1 MKEYEKTALI
11 YSLKESNTLVL
22 RIILISILVVG
33 VISGAVYLYN
43 LAISLFD
50 SNPTSVQFTVCGV
63 GCFIALLLQWISNVD
78 ANYRERIGEQPST
91 IKNIVQYLFA
101 AIIIISF
108 ITMALTASLGLKGLV
123 QHMAQHYFYC
133 IITVHFCSC
142 YFCLGLTFFLKKPE
156 NRAFFLINACPVSC
170 HAVAAIPDVLLWPGQ
185 IVFQEHL
192 LPFHE

>member
-1 MKEYEKTALI
+1 MKEYEKAALI

-22 RIILISILVVG
+22 RIILISILFGG
-33 VISGAVYLYN
+33 VISGAIYLYN

-108 ITMALTASLGLKGLV
+108 ITMALTASLFLKDMSNIWLGITFIALFLS
-123 QHMAQHYFYC
+123 FYC
-133 IITVHFCSC
+133 IISVIWSNLFNDC
-142 YFCLGLTFFLKKPE
+142 
-156 NRAFFLINACPVSC
+156 
-170 HAVAAIPDVLLWPGQ
+170 
-185 IVFQEHL
+185 
-192 LPFHE
+192 

>member
-1 MKEYEKTALI
+1 MKEYEKAALI

-78 ANYRERIGEQPST
+78 ANYRGRIGEQPST

-108 ITMALTASLGLKGLV
+108 ITMALTASLVLKDSSNIWLN
-123 QHMAQHYFYC
+123 
-133 IITVHFCSC
+133 ITFIALLLSIFV
-142 YFCLGLTFFLKKPE
+142 
-156 NRAFFLINACPVSC
+156 
-170 HAVAAIPDVLLWPGQ
+170 AVISVWG
-185 IVFQEHL
+185 
-192 LPFHE
+192 

>member
-1 MKEYEKTALI
+1 MKEYEKAALI

-22 RIILISILVVG
+22 RIILISILFVG
-33 VISGAVYLYN
+33 VISCAIYLYN

-50 SNPTSVQFTVCGV
+50 SNPTSVQ
-63 GCFIALLLQWISNVD
+63 IS
-78 ANYRERIGEQPST
+78 
-91 IKNIVQYLFA
+91 
-101 AIIIISF
+101 
-108 ITMALTASLGLKGLV
+108 LKRLV

-133 IITVHFCSC
+133 IITVHFCSY

-156 NRAFFLINACPVSC
+156 NRAFFLISACPVNR
-170 HAVAAIPDVLLWPGQ
+170 HAAAAIPDDLLWPGQ

>member
-1 MKEYEKTALI
+1 MKEYEKAALI

-33 VISGAVYLYN
+33 VISCAIYLYN

-50 SNPTSVQFTVCGV
+50 SNPTSVQFTFCGV

-78 ANYRERIGEQPST
+78 AR
-91 IKNIVQYLFA
+91 
-101 AIIIISF
+101 
-108 ITMALTASLGLKGLV
+108 
-123 QHMAQHYFYC
+123 
-133 IITVHFCSC
+133 
-142 YFCLGLTFFLKKPE
+142 LTFFLKKPE
-156 NRAFFLINACPVSC
+156 NRAFFLISACPVNR
-170 HAVAAIPDVLLWPGQ
+170 HAAAAIPDALLWPGQ